1 MYFDSRIIRSLAV
14 LLTVCAFAAPVQ
26 AFDSNVNNAAQQI
39 QSDTRSLVK
48 SFENFLKTNGRWSP
62 KPGSPDMQACFA
74 MEDLQK
80 QAEELKRRGANL
92 NESQLSQSV
101 FSFQQSLSR
110 VESQLRGVG
119 ADQMVMGQVR
129 AVQNDVRQLRDLS
142 RGASSSFNQNRFG
155 GNNFGGNSNFGGINL
170 GGPTLG
176 NNRWNNN
183 STMQLLSSSLIG
195 PGLYSITM
203 MGPNGR
209 ETVVSKQGS
218 YMLSD
223 GVHSRRA
230 FGQEETILNQVY
242 SGQTGSL
249 YDSNNNNN
257 WDRGGR
263 GRGWRNRGGGVWGNR
278 NVDQNINGK
287 GMFYFQNMAAM
298 DVKSVSVHTRGGR
311 DDQVDIQLTARSGQT
326 VSISGTLD
334 SRRDDRMIVRITSSQ
349 GSPASGEMD
358 VYFNTG
364 DQIQSVSGS
373 GNIGEK
379 PFSVKFDI

>member
-1 MYFDSRIIRSLAV
+1 MFFDSKVIRSLTV
-14 LLTVCAFAAPVQ
+14 LLTACAFATPVM
-26 AFDSNVNNAAQQI
+26 AFDSNVNNTAQQI
-39 QSDTRSLVK
+39 QSDTQSLVK
-48 SFENFLKTNGRWSP
+48 SFENFLRTNGRWSP

-80 QAEELKRRGANL
+80 QADELKKRGGNL

-101 FSFQQSLSR
+101 LSIQQSLSR
-110 VESQLRGVG
+110 VESQLRTVGV
-119 ADQMVMGQVR
+119 DQLVMGQVR
-129 AVQNDVRQLRDLS
+129 AVQNDVRQLRDYA
-142 RGASSSFNQNRFG
+142 RGSSSNFNT
-155 GNNFGGNSNFGGINL
+155 SNFGGSNFGSNNFGRDNF
-170 GGPTLG
+170 GGPTFG

-203 MGPNGR
+203 MGPNGK

-230 FGQEETILNQVY
+230 FGQEESILNQVY
-242 SGQTGSL
+242 SGQTGGQHS
-249 YDSNNNNN
+249 SNNN

-263 GRGWRNRGGGVWGNR
+263 GRGRHNRGGGNWGGR
-278 NVDQNINGK
+278 SVDQNINGK

-298 DVKSVSVHTRGGR
+298 DVKSLSIHTRGGR
-311 DDQVDIQLTARSGQT
+311 DDQVDMQLTARSGQT
-326 VSISGTLD
+326 VHISGTLD
-334 SRRDDRMIVRITSSQ
+334 SRRDDRMIVKVTSSQ

-364 DQIQSVSGS
+364 EQIQSVSGS

>member
-1 MYFDSRIIRSLAV
+1 M
-14 LLTVCAFAAPVQ
+14 
-26 AFDSNVNNAAQQI
+26 AFDSNVNNTAQQI
-39 QSDTRSLVK
+39 QSDTQSLVK

-80 QAEELKRRGANL
+80 QADELKKRGGNL

-101 FSFQQSLSR
+101 LSIQQSLSR
-110 VESQLRGVG
+110 VESQLRTVGV
-119 ADQMVMGQVR
+119 DQMVMGQVR
-129 AVQNDVRQLRDLS
+129 AVQSDVRQLRDYA
-142 RGASSSFNQNRFG
+142 RGSSSNFNTNNFG
-155 GNNFGGNSNFGGINL
+155 GNNFGGNNFGG
-170 GGPTLG
+170 PTFG

-203 MGPNGR
+203 MGPNGK

-230 FGQEETILNQVY
+230 FGQEESILNQVY
-242 SGQTGSL
+242 AGQTGSQF
-249 YDSNNNNN
+249 NNNNN
-257 WDRGGR
+257 WNRGGR
-263 GRGWRNRGGGVWGNR
+263 HRHGGGNWGNR
-278 NVDQNINGK
+278 NVDQNVNGK

-311 DDQVDIQLTARSGQT
+311 DDQVDMQLTARSGQT
-326 VSISGTLD
+326 VSLSGTLD
-334 SRRDDRMIVRITSSQ
+334 SRRDDRMIVKVTSSQ

-358 VYFNTG
+358 VYLNTG